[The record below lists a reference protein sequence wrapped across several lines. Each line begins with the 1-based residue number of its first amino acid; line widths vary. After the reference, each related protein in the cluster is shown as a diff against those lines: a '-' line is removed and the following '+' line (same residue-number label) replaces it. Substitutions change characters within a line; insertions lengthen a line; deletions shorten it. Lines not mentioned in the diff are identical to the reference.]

1 MRVRREG
8 QDWIFVS
15 DAHFTGRERGEMESF
30 IRFADL
36 ERQRIGRLFILGD
49 FFEFLFGFKKAVKA
63 RPFPFG
69 EYLPVLELLRGLNRE
84 GVHITYVEGNHDFCL
99 DDFFSE
105 YFGMEVEVVHEGSEE
120 SVGGKRAYVAHGDL
134 SNPKQQGYRIFRRL
148 LKNRWSYGLIE
159 RVGPRLARNVARR
172 LSEISYQRSH
182 ESALRHPPPAFRAF
196 AHRKFMEGF
205 DVVILGHSHFPE
217 EAEERIDGRECLYF
231 NVGDW
236 ALRQSFLRF
245 TPPDRFRLERFEE
258 KTGESKE
265 RTE

>member
-1 MRVRREG
+1 LRVRREG

-30 IRFADL
+30 IRFVDL
-36 ERQRIGRLFILGD
+36 ERQRMDHLFILGD
-49 FFEFLFGFKKAVKA
+49 FFEFLFGFKKTAK
-63 RPFPFG
+63 RRGFPFG
-69 EYLPVLELLRGLNRE
+69 EYLPVLEHLRELNRG
-84 GVHITYVEGNHDFCL
+84 GVRITYLEGNHDFCL
-99 DDFFSE
+99 EGFFSE
-105 YFGMEVEVVHEGSEE
+105 HFGMEVEVDPAGLEE
-120 SVGGKRAYVAHGDL
+120 SIGGKKTYVAHGDL

-159 RVGPRLARNVARR
+159 RSGPRLARNVARR
-172 LSEISYQRSH
+172 LGEISYHRSH
-182 ESALRHPPPAFRAF
+182 ESAPRHPPPAFRAF
-196 AHRKFMEGF
+196 AHQKFMEGF

-217 EAEERIDGRECLYF
+217 EAEEWIDGRKCLYF

-258 KTGESKE
+258 RVE
-265 RTE
+265 

>member
-30 IRFADL
+30 IRFVDL
-36 ERQRIGRLFILGD
+36 ERQRMDHLFILGD
-49 FFEFLFGFKKAVKA
+49 FFEFLFGFKRAVK
-63 RPFPFG
+63 RRSFPFR
-69 EYLPVLELLRGLNRE
+69 EYLPVLEHLRELNRE
-84 GVHITYVEGNHDFCL
+84 GVQITYVEGNHDFCL
-99 DDFFSE
+99 DGFFSE
-105 YFGMEVEVVHEGSEE
+105 YFGMEVEVDPAGREE
-120 SVGGKRAYVAHGDL
+120 SIGGKRAYVAHGDL
-134 SNPKQQGYRIFRRL
+134 SNPKQQAYRIFRRL
-148 LKNRWSYGLIE
+148 LKNRWSYGFIQW
-159 RVGPRLARNVARR
+159 VGPRLARNVARI

-196 AHRKFMEGF
+196 AHQKFMEGF

-217 EAEERIDGRECLYF
+217 TAEESIDGRKCLYF

-245 TPPDRFRLERFEE
+245 TPPDRFQLERFEE
-258 KTGESKE
+258 KTGEEKD
-265 RTE
+265 RTK